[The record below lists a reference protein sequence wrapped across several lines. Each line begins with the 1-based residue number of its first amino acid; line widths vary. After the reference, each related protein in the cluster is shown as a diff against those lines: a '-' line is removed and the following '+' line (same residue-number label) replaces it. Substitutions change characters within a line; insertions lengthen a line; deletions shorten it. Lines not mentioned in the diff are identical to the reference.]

1 MIQDIWMKHKKSK
14 YTAAAVSYLN
24 TKPFLYGIFNTELE
38 KEVEIQLE
46 IPSVCAEKL
55 KDGTVDFGLVP
66 VAIIPE
72 LENPYIISDYC
83 IGTEGAVKTV
93 AIVSEVEI
101 TNITDL
107 YLDFHSRTSV
117 QLAQILL
124 REHWNCNPKI
134 HQAKEGF
141 IQQIKGTNA
150 AVVIGDRCIG
160 LDQKHPF
167 YYDLGTAWLE
177 FTGLPFVFAC
187 WISNKPLP
195 SEFINRFNQAMQ
207 AGLDHIPQL
216 IQLLPTPSSDF
227 DLSTYFNQHISY
239 PFDSAKKK
247 ALAHFLKYLNPNKMP
262 MIQEGTK
269 TRELV

>member
-1 MIQDIWMKHKKSK
+1 MHHKTNPK
-14 YTAAAVSYLN
+14 YRATAVSYLN
-24 TKPFLYGIFNTELE
+24 TKPFLYGIFNTQLE

-55 KDGTVDFGLVP
+55 KNGSVDFGLVP

-72 LENPYIISDYC
+72 LETPHIISDFC

-93 AIVSEVEI
+93 AIVSDVELSQ
-101 TNITDL
+101 ITDL

-124 REHWNCNPKI
+124 REFWQHQPRI

-141 IQQIKGTNA
+141 INQISGTQA

-160 LDQKHPF
+160 LEQKHAF
-167 YYDLGTAWLE
+167 YYDLGEAWLA

-187 WISNKPLP
+187 WVSNKPLP
-195 SEFINRFNQAMQ
+195 IDFIDRFNLAMQ
-207 AGLDHIPQL
+207 TGLDHIPQL
-216 IQLLPTPSSDF
+216 IQLLPTPSTDF
-227 DLSTYFNQHISY
+227 DLSMYFNQHISY
-239 PFDSAKKK
+239 PFDRPKKK
-247 ALAHFLKYLNPNKMP
+247 ALARFLKYLNTDRMP
-262 MIQEGTK
+262 MIQDGAE
-269 TRELV
+269 TRVLV